1 MHADGRSIVAGP
13 VRVQM
18 LDPERRMLS
27 ILSSCQKNWF
37 SEIRKKVYQ
46 LKLGCS
52 ALRMS
57 SYTGVVNFQVN
68 VLIWLKFN
76 SNFWMVSQT
85 IVQVAYPAGP
95 KSETQF
101 KPTTLK
107 VLVPPPQPKLGNTSP
122 SDLAIRPSDYMM
134 QAAALSSCAEHEYLP
149 RTTWDRVS
157 RNSGRARRN
166 SLDQHNARVA
176 AVRLPA
182 AALRG

>member
-107 VLVPPPQPKLGNTSP
+107 VLVPPQPKLGNTSP

-134 QAAALSSCAEHEYLP
+134 QAAALSTNICREQHGIVYQEIPAEQEETP
-149 RTTWDRVS
+149 WTNITRVS
-157 RNSGRARRN
+157 R
-166 SLDQHNARVA
+166 Q
-176 AVRLPA
+176 
-182 AALRG
+182 